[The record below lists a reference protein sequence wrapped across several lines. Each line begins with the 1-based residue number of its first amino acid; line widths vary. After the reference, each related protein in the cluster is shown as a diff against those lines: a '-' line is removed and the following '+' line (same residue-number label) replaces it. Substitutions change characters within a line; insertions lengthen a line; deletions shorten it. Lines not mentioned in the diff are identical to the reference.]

1 VIGGGLVWL
10 AVAAWWRPS
19 PSSREWAALLLLL
32 APLVLVPASLEIVQG
47 RDGRNRALA
56 LAVRWQPLAALLL
69 AIAFVVPAG
78 VAAGL
83 CALPW
88 FAVTALLAFAGL
100 DRLRRR
106 LVAPGELA
114 ITGGLVYVAVGGIW
128 TLFSRLGLRP
138 LAFDP
143 SIVLLTG
150 VHFHYAGFMLPVL
163 TGFAAAAR
171 PGRLA
176 DAAVVGVLA
185 GVPMVAVGITATQLG
200 YGGALEGIAAVATA
214 LAAALVGA
222 LHLRLATERARAP
235 RARALWTV
243 AAIALLG
250 SMGLAALYGMRGAA
264 VLPSL
269 DVPTMWALHG
279 TANAVGF
286 GFCGLVGW
294 RDAME
299 NRP

>member
-1 VIGGGLVWL
+1 MTAGGLVWL
-10 AVAAWWRPS
+10 AIAAWWRPP

-32 APLVLVPASLEIVQG
+32 APLVLVPASLEIVHG
-47 RDGRNRALA
+47 RDARNRALT

-69 AIAFVVPAG
+69 AIAFVVPIG

-88 FAVTALLAFAGL
+88 LVVTALLAFAGL

-106 LVAPGELA
+106 LVAPDELA
-114 ITGGLVYVAVGGIW
+114 ITGGLLYVAVGGIW

-143 SIVLLTG
+143 SIVLLTA

-163 TGFAAAAR
+163 AGFAAATS
-171 PGRLA
+171 PGPLA
-176 DAAVVGVLA
+176 GAAVVGVLA
-185 GVPMVAVGITATQLG
+185 GVPMVAVGITAAQLG
-200 YGGALEGIAAVATA
+200 YGSALEGVAAVATT
-214 LAAALVGA
+214 LAAAFVGA
-222 LHLRLATERARAP
+222 LHLRLAAERARA
-235 RARALWTV
+235 RRTRALWTV
-243 AAIALLG
+243 AAVALLG
-250 SMGLAALYGMRGAA
+250 GMGLAALYGARGAA

-286 GFCGLVGW
+286 GLCGILGW
-294 RDAME
+294 RDATE
-299 NRP
+299 TRP